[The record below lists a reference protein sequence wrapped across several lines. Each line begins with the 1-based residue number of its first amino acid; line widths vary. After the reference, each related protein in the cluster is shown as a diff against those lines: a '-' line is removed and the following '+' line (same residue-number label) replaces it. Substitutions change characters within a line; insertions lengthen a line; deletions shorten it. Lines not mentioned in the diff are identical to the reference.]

1 MKDRRMM
8 SRTIG
13 LLAVAAGIAPGAR
26 ATEPSVHAAEPIG
39 IAAPAASTTTPV
51 ASVASATL
59 PEPRK
64 RMAEWAPID
73 LRALDGADAEGGTHS
88 TGEFGIPNHPSLT
101 DRFFLGVGAFAATST
116 TEARLD
122 SPSGIGTTVDFED
135 VLGLESNDLV
145 PQGIARW
152 RFGERWRLELEHFRL
167 DRSNTTQISG
177 EIVWGDETFPVNSTL
192 DTEFNVSVTRL
203 SCGYSFYK
211 RPDKELG
218 IALGFHLMD
227 IEIELSSGSA
237 NADDAAALAPLPVV
251 SMYGQCALT
260 DTWAVSSRLDAFRVS
275 YDPYEGHV
283 FSIGLDALFQPW
295 RHVGMGFGWRS
306 LAVEFSA
313 EASDWEGQA
322 NSHYQGP
329 IAFVSCSF

>member
-1 MKDRRMM
+1 MM
-8 SRTIG
+8 AHMIG
-13 LLAVAAGIAPGAR
+13 LLAIAAATAPAAR
-26 ATEPSVHAAEPIG
+26 ATEPSVRAEAIG
-39 IAAPAASTTTPV
+39 IAAPAASTTTPL
-51 ASVASATL
+51 ASVEAAAL

-73 LRALDGADAEGGTHS
+73 LRALDAADEDS

-101 DRFFLGVGAFAATST
+101 DRFFLGVGVFAATST
-116 TEARLD
+116 TEARLE

-145 PQGIARW
+145 PQGLARW
-152 RFGERWRLELEHFRL
+152 RFGERWRLELEHFQL

-177 EIVWGDETFPVNSTL
+177 EIVWGDETFPINSTV

-203 SCGYSFYK
+203 SCGYSFFK

-227 IEIELSSGSA
+227 VEIELSSGA
-237 NADDAAALAPLPVV
+237 AAADDAAALAPLPVV
-251 SMYGQCALT
+251 SMYGQVALT
-260 DTWAVSSRLDAFRVS
+260 DAWAVSSRLDAFRVS

-283 FSIGLDALFQPW
+283 FSIGIDALFQPW

-313 EASDWEGQA
+313 DASDWEGQA
-322 NSHYQGP
+322 NTHYQGP
-329 IAFVSCSF
+329 IAFISCSF